1 MAALEF
7 TSRRTRAAGVSD
19 ASRPP
24 DLSTATRR
32 PQSRRENAIETGK
45 TLLILVLLGLGIVAL
60 QYVLVFAR
68 GLLH

>member
-1 MAALEF
+1 
-7 TSRRTRAAGVSD
+7 VSE
-19 ASRPP
+19 ASSSP
-24 DLSTATRR
+24 DRITATRR

>member
-1 MAALEF
+1 MATLEF
-7 TSRRTRAAGVSD
+7 TNRRTRAAEVSD
-19 ASRPP
+19 ASSPTDR
-24 DLSTATRR
+24 STVTRR

-68 GLLH
+68 GMLH

>member
-1 MAALEF
+1 MATLEF
-7 TSRRTRAAGVSD
+7 TSRRTRAAEVSD
-19 ASRPP
+19 ASSPTDR
-24 DLSTATRR
+24 STATRR

-68 GLLH
+68 GMLH

>member
-1 MAALEF
+1 MATLEF
-7 TSRRTRAAGVSD
+7 TSRRTRAAGVSE
-19 ASRPP
+19 ASSSP
-24 DLSTATRR
+24 DRITATRR

-45 TLLILVLLGLGIVAL
+45 TLLILVLLGLGIMAL

>member
-60 QYVLVFAR
+60 QYVLVFVR